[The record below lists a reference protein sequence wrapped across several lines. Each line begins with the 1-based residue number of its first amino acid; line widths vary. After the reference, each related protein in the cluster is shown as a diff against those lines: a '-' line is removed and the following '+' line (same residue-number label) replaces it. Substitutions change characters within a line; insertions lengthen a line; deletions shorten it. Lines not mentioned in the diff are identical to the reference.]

1 MSAMK
6 TRIATLDDL
15 EAVTKLF
22 DDYRQFYGQPEC
34 LDSSRAFMSDRL
46 QSTDS
51 VVVVAET
58 DRQAGFSQLYPIFSS
73 VSAQRVYL
81 LNDLFVAP
89 DFRRQG
95 VGRLLLDAS
104 RDFAAEAGAL
114 RLELATAHDNLPAQ
128 RLYESL
134 GYVPD
139 TTFKRYSLA
148 IVSTAH

>member
-1 MSAMK
+1 MPAIA
-6 TRIATLDDL
+6 TRIATTSDLD
-15 EAVTKLF
+15 AVTKLF

-51 VVVVAET
+51 VVLVAET
-58 DRQAGFSQLYPIFSS
+58 GRLAGFSQLYPIFSS

-81 LNDLFVAP
+81 LNDLFVAT

-95 VGRLLLDAS
+95 VGKLLLGAS
-104 RDFAAEAGAL
+104 RDFAEEAGAL
-114 RLELATAHDNLPAQ
+114 RLELATEHDNVAAQ
-128 RLYESL
+128 RLYESV
-134 GYVPD
+134 GYVLD

-148 IVSTAH
+148 IG

>member
-1 MSAMK
+1 MSTMK

-15 EAVTKLF
+15 DVVTKLF

-51 VVVVAET
+51 VVLVAET
-58 DRQAGFSQLYPIFSS
+58 GRLAGFSQLYPIFSS

-81 LNDLFVAP
+81 LNDLFVAS
-89 DFRRQG
+89 DFRRLG
-95 VGRLLLDAS
+95 VGKLLLNAS

-114 RLELATAHDNLPAQ
+114 RLELATEHDNHAAQ

-134 GYVPD
+134 GYVLD
-139 TTFKRYSLA
+139 TTFKRYSLS
-148 IVSTAH
+148 IT